1 MNKFNVFFILHNHWR
16 AVACDPHT
24 GALQP
29 IPSAFYVMVPIA
41 LGGGWASLRMQDG
54 GLAGVLDPTAIMSA
68 VAILIGFLLALVTWI
83 FQLRRDYV
91 PSEHLDATDADI
103 PKLLDQSFYSA
114 CYGVLAA
121 GGTALLAI
129 PTLAGLGG
137 VASVPGNDPAGPA
150 DVLPVVAPALEA
162 ILVVAIV
169 HLAITVLMLLRRLA
183 IAYGKLAD
191 EKDDEQKVLRDRQR
205 RQSHHA

>member
-1 MNKFNVFFILHNHWR
+1 MNKFNVFFIVRNHWR
-16 AVACDPHT
+16 AVTSSPHT

-29 IPSAFYVMVPIA
+29 IPSAFYVMVPVV
-41 LGGGWASLRMQDG
+41 LGGGWAYLRMRDG

-91 PSEHLDATDADI
+91 PSEHLDVTDADI
-103 PKLLDQSFYSA
+103 PELLDQSFYSA
-114 CYGVLAA
+114 CYGVLTA

-129 PTLAGLGG
+129 PTLVGLGG
-137 VASVPGNDPAGPA
+137 AAAAPGNDPVASTEFLPA
-150 DVLPVVAPALEA
+150 LAPALEA
-162 ILVVAIV
+162 VLVMAIV

-191 EKDDEQKVLRDRQR
+191 EKDDEQKVLRDRRR
-205 RQSHHA
+205 RQRHHA